1 MILFKGIDNL
11 LFNYSVINL
20 LIVVRNNYISLLN
33 CIDISYFIAPLLLIF
48 VINSISVFLIFVI
61 NSICQV
67 TEYSLFDGYI

>member
-20 LIVVRNNYISLLN
+20 LIVVSNNYISLLN
-33 CIDISYFIAPLLLIF
+33 F